1 MHFPGFPRQRWPTT
15 VGRLA
20 CSGQWACTEPGAHSP
35 AGWCGVC
42 MHSNFTG
49 RCRLAMAGRQCE
61 EEIRLLKACSLHW
74 KSKMHVYVR
83 AWWQGEPRQVGHSQ
97 DGTSSVQFSSVTQLC
112 LTLCDPM
119 DCSTPGLPVR
129 HQLLEFTQTHVH

>member
-1 MHFPGFPRQRWPTT
+1 
-15 VGRLA
+15 
-20 CSGQWACTEPGAHSP
+20 
-35 AGWCGVC
+35 
-42 MHSNFTG
+42 
-49 RCRLAMAGRQCE
+49 MAGRQCE

-112 LTLCDPM
+112 LTLRDPM
-119 DCSTPGLPVR
+119 ASLSITNSQCLLKLMSTESVMPSNQLILCHPLLLLPSILPSIRLFSSELVLHIR
-129 HQLLEFTQTHVH
+129 